1 MTVQCTM
8 SLQTANQNW
17 FKPPSRQS
25 IVNPMCMQKNSA
37 EKYTNC
43 IIVVKGILLIA
54 TKNLHQHVHFRQ
66 VLTFHSVALVY
77 LRTRKSNVGVNPVMD

>member
-25 IVNPMCMQKNSA
+25 IVNPMCMQKLSA
-37 EKYTNC
+37 EKVYKLHTCNC
-43 IIVVKGILLIA
+43 GQRYICILLIA
-54 TKNLHQHVHFRQ
+54 TKKLA
-66 VLTFHSVALVY
+66 S
-77 LRTRKSNVGVNPVMD
+77 TRPLQRSLNFS